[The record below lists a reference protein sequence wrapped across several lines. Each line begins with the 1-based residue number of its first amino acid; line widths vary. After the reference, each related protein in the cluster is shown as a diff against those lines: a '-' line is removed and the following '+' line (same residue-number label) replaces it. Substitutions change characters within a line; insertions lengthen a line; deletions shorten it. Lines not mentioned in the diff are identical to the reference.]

1 MLLCLKKYYIYIT
14 FFSFQVRVHL
24 NQKPP
29 SPINLSPHTHTHT
42 HKYKHKHK
50 PSNLRQ
56 SHTHTI
62 KPVGANNGR
71 HTHHPNHRSANSRRR
86 FETQAVENTQKNSD
100 VQPRKTSKI
109 PKNTQATDLKPRS
122 PI

>member
-1 MLLCLKKYYIYIT
+1 MLLCLKKYYIYN
-14 FFSFQVRVHL
+14 FFFLSSQE
-24 NQKPP
+24 PP

-42 HKYKHKHK
+42 HTHKHKHKHK

-71 HTHHPNHRSANSRRR
+71 HTHHPNHRSANSRHR

-109 PKNTQATDLKPRS
+109 PKNTQATDLKPRP